1 MAIYRR
7 KYAKKAPKRAVRKG
21 GRRLQ
26 PTAAVIAGGVAVG
39 KRVYNRRQAGKRAY
53 ALKAKTAY
61 QTRLEAS
68 DNIITGPTMTI
79 GKQRVLSFQEK
90 VARTVKPPLLFKR
103 NYQFNVE
110 CTSGRKCY
118 FEYLFNIMNT
128 SDLSLDMNTYK
139 LSLTTNTAS
148 ADPTVAA
155 GTANDGTQFYVDS
168 LRENIRMINS
178 SSNSLK
184 GKCHLIAYKRDSDNN
199 YAGSGTPISPPNLMA
214 YFSTNGGLSV
224 LTAGAGAEA
233 TVGNG
238 WAFNTSTA
246 GSNYTAPIN
255 MPGCSLHPTAVGLQT
270 DPQLNLFSPH
280 IKSRMAFFFRN
291 VKTTEF
297 SLKPG
302 QEFDQRLA
310 FNDLRKIHR
319 EEQEFIH
326 LQGIT
331 YSLVVE
337 FQGQIVG
344 DSGETSGL
352 ITSGSCQLSCIRES
366 TRTLGL
372 VNPLRSQVLLQ
383 TAPLS
388 IIPLNVQQIINP
400 DTGVVDIGVDQDA

>member
-1 MAIYRR
+1 MAYFR
-7 KYAKKAPKRAVRKG
+7 KKRGYKKAPKRAVRAG

-26 PTAAVIAGGVAVG
+26 PSLGAVAGVAVA
-39 KRVYNRRQAGKRAY
+39 KRIYNRRQKYNRGVAY
-53 ALKAKTAY
+53 KAKSAY
-61 QTRLEAS
+61 TTRLENS

-79 GKQRVLSFQEK
+79 GKQRKLSFQEK

-110 CTSGRKCY
+110 CSSGRKCY
-118 FEYLFNIMNT
+118 FEFLFNIMNT
-128 SDLSLDMNTYK
+128 SDLSTDMNTYK
-139 LSLTTNTAS
+139 LSMTTNTAS
-148 ADPTVAA
+148 ADPTVT
-155 GTANDGTQFYVDS
+155 TAVASDGTQFYVDS

-199 YAGSGTPISPPNLMA
+199 YAGSGTPVSAPNLMA
-214 YFSTNGGLSV
+214 YFSTNGGLSTLV
-224 LTAGAGAEA
+224 AGAGSEA
-233 TVGNG
+233 TVGRG
-238 WAFNTSTA
+238 WAFDTSTA
-246 GSNYTAPIN
+246 NNNYTAPLN
-255 MPGCSLHPTAVGLQT
+255 MPGCSLHPTAVGLHT

-280 IKSRMAFFFRN
+280 IKDRMKFFFRN

-302 QEFDQRLA
+302 QEFDQNLA

-331 YSLVVE
+331 YALVVE

-344 DSGETSGL
+344 DNGEVSGL
-352 ITSGSCQLSCIRES
+352 ITSGSCQISCIRES
-366 TRTLGL
+366 TRTLGIA
-372 VNPLRSQVLLQ
+372 NPLRSQVLLQ

-388 IIPLNVQQIINP
+388 IIPLNVQYIINS
-400 DTGVVDIGVDQDA
+400 DTGVSDVGVDQDS